1 METNCYI
8 CTERLKYKHAKD
20 KNYRNV
26 KNSCHYTA
34 EYRGVEYSICNLEY
48 SIPNENAAAF
58 HNRSNYDYH
67 FIIKELEE

>member
-1 METNCYI
+1 MQTNCYI
-8 CTERLKYKHAKD
+8 CTERFKDKHAKD

-26 KNSCHYTA
+26 RNSCHYTA
-34 EYRGVEYSICNLEY
+34 EYRDVAYSICNLEY
-48 SIPNENAAAF
+48 SIPNENPTAF